1 MVFLCFT
8 NKNQGQLATM
18 TRYPLIALG
27 ASALFLQACVFSPGM
42 HMNTDR
48 LISQDSAENSMVEM
62 VQITPK
68 LIAQEQAVNKRMHI
82 PEELLDYEPEN
93 YLIGA
98 NDALFI
104 TVWDHPELTAPGGQ
118 QQTSEANARVV
129 RDDGTLFYPFVGNVK
144 VAGLTL
150 EELRKILTER
160 LARYIEQPQ
169 VDVNVIGYNS
179 QKIIISGAFQ
189 NSGFLPVDSR
199 RLTLLQAVGVAGID
213 QERADLSNLVL
224 IRDGVTYALDYDRLT
239 SNNSNIGQ
247 IYLRAGD
254 KLHMGLNDA
263 RKVFVMGEVGLPEPI
278 PYSTSRMTL
287 TEVLGVARGPS
298 PTTAS
303 GKEVYVIR
311 GVENLATEK
320 ATVFQLN
327 LESPSALILANQFE
341 MQPQD
346 VVFVGA
352 AGITRWNR
360 FVSQLFPSAS
370 IIQSSAVTGDQLRGN

>member
-1 MVFLCFT
+1 
-8 NKNQGQLATM
+8 M
-18 TRYPLIALG
+18 TRYPLLALG
-27 ASALFLQACVFSPGM
+27 ASALLLQACMFSPGM
-42 HMNTDR
+42 HMDTDR

-68 LIAQEQAVNKRMHI
+68 LIAQDQAVNNRMHI
-82 PEELLDYEPEN
+82 AEELLQFEPEN
-93 YLIGA
+93 YTIGP

-118 QQTSEANARVV
+118 QQSSEANARVV

-150 EELRKILTER
+150 EELREIITQR

-179 QKIIISGAFQ
+179 QKIIVSGAFE
-189 NSGFLPVDSR
+189 NAGFLPVDSR
-199 RLTLLQAVGVAGID
+199 QLTLLQAVGMAKID

-224 IRDGVTYALDYDRLT
+224 VRDGQTYTLDYDRLT

-247 IYLRAGD
+247 IYMRAGD

-263 RKVFVMGEVGLPEPI
+263 RKVFVMGEVGSPEPI
-278 PYSTSRMTL
+278 PYRTSRMTL
-287 TEVLGVARGPS
+287 TEVLGEVGGPL
-298 PTTAS
+298 PTSAS

-320 ATVFQLN
+320 ATIFQLN
-327 LESPSALILANQFE
+327 AESPSALILANQFE
-341 MQPQD
+341 MQPHD

-360 FVSQLFPSAS
+360 FVSQLFPSANILRTS
-370 IIQSSAVTGDQLRGN
+370 VLTGNDVRDN

>member
-1 MVFLCFT
+1 
-8 NKNQGQLATM
+8 M

-27 ASALFLQACVFSPGM
+27 ASALLLQACVFSPGM
-42 HMNTDR
+42 HMDTDR

-68 LIAQEQAVNKRMHI
+68 LIAQEQAVNKSMHI
-82 PEELLDYEPEN
+82 PEELLEFEPEN
-93 YLIGA
+93 YVIGP

-104 TVWDHPELTAPGGQ
+104 TVWDHPELTAPGGS
-118 QQTSEANARVV
+118 QQTNVANARVV
-129 RDDGTLFYPFVGNVK
+129 RDDGTLFYPFVGSIE

-150 EELRKILTER
+150 EELREILTKR
-160 LARYIEQPQ
+160 LSRYIEQPQ
-169 VDVNVIGYNS
+169 VDLNVMEYNS
-179 QKIIISGAFQ
+179 QKIIVSGAFQ
-189 NSGFLPVDSR
+189 NAGFLPVDSR
-199 RLTLLQAVGVAGID
+199 RLTLLQAVGMAGID

-224 IRDGVTYALDYDRLT
+224 IRDGVTYSLDYDRLT

-254 KLHMGLNDA
+254 KLHLGLNDA
-263 RKVFVMGEVGLPEPI
+263 RKVFVMGEVLSPEAI

-287 TEVLGVARGPS
+287 TEVLGMVGGPA
-298 PTTAS
+298 PTSAS

-311 GVENLATEK
+311 GVDNLATEK
-320 ATVFQLN
+320 ATVYQLN
-327 LESPSALILANQFE
+327 AESPSALILANQFE

-360 FVSQLFPSAS
+360 FVSQLFPSAN
-370 IIQSSAVTGDQLRGN
+370 IFRTTVLTGDDLRGN

>member
-1 MVFLCFT
+1 
-8 NKNQGQLATM
+8 M

-27 ASALFLQACVFSPGM
+27 ASALLLQACMFSPGM
-42 HMNTDR
+42 HMDTDR

-68 LIAQEQAVNKRMHI
+68 LIAQEQAVNNSMHI
-82 PEELLDYEPEN
+82 PEELLNFEPEN
-93 YLIGA
+93 YVIGP

-104 TVWDHPELTAPGGQ
+104 TVWDHPELTVPGGQ
-118 QQTSEANARVV
+118 QQTTAANARVV
-129 RDDGTLFYPFVGNVK
+129 RDDGTLFYPFVGSVK
-144 VAGLTL
+144 VAGMTL
-150 EELRKILTER
+150 EDLREVITKR
-160 LARYIEQPQ
+160 LSRYIEQPQ
-169 VDVNVIGYNS
+169 VDVNVTEYNS
-179 QKIIISGAFQ
+179 QKIIVSGAFE
-189 NSGFLPVDSR
+189 NAGFLPVDSR
-199 RLTLLQAVGVAGID
+199 QLTLLQAVGMAGID

-224 IRDGVTYALDYDRLT
+224 IRDGVTYSLDYDRLT

-263 RKVFVMGEVGLPEPI
+263 RKVFVMGEVLSPEAI

-287 TEVLGVARGPS
+287 TEVLGMVGGPQ
-298 PTTAS
+298 PTSAS

-311 GVENLATEK
+311 GVDNLATEK

-327 LESPSALILANQFE
+327 AESPSALILANQFE

-360 FVSQLFPSAS
+360 FVSQLFPSAN
-370 IIQSSAVTGDQLRGN
+370 IFRTTVLTGDDLRGN